1 MRKKNVY
8 KTVVATLL
16 GLVVLFPIYYAF
28 VASFFSLRDFTS
40 PIPLLFPPQFSFH
53 NYVRA
58 LTESLLPR
66 FMVNSFIVSFFA
78 SLVRMGVA
86 VLAAFSVVFFRF
98 RGRNFLFFVII
109 ATMMLPGDAL
119 IIENYL
125 TVSRMGLLDTY
136 AGIMSVYLLAPVQLF
151 MLRQGFKTIP
161 LTYREVAAVDGCS
174 DIRFL
179 WSVVLPLSKSIVMT
193 LWLHSFVTMWNLY
206 LWPLLVTNKTHMRTV
221 QVGITMLGYAE
232 SLDYGPTFAAVSLLI
247 APSLLIFLLLR
258 KGIVAGITK
267 GTIVG

>member
-66 FMVNSFIVSFFA
+66 FMVNSFIVSFVA

-193 LWLHSFVTMWNLY
+193 LWLHSFEIGRASSSKES
-206 LWPLLVTNKTHMRTV
+206 PEFALLFKFEKLMAVLFIKPCDSSLKS
-221 QVGITMLGYAE
+221 ITIIERLLSIFSINTGR
-232 SLDYGPTFAAVSLLI
+232 LD
-247 APSLLIFLLLR
+247 
-258 KGIVAGITK
+258 IVN
-267 GTIVG
+267 